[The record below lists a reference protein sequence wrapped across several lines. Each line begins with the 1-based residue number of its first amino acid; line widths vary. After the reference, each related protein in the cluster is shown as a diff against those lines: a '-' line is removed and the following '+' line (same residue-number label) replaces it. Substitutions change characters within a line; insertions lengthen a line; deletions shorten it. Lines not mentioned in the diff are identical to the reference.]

1 MNYFQL
7 IAKIKNINN
16 TQITNPFSFD
26 ALFRITSY
34 YVTPLFIYL
43 KFTPNVVTYL
53 SLSIGICGAM
63 VLYIFGYEYV
73 EWSILLFFM
82 HIIIDYCDGNTARF
96 YGTSTFFGRFI
107 DGLFNILIVSLFQIS
122 MFLVLVSNIYIEDSI
137 LTHYISYNTI
147 IYISLLSI
155 VLFPAQHFIY
165 DRYSSHIRWINEEH
179 GTKLFP
185 SIKQLISFKII
196 HLLDNIHYL
205 SLLFIMYYI
214 DLIFINLLVNLI
226 LSTILIPL
234 HIYYSSI
241 YMQVDANKNHRVKRS
256 IK

>member
-16 TQITNPFSFD
+16 TQITNSFSFD

-43 KFTPNVVTYL
+43 KFTPNLVTYL
-53 SLSIGICGAM
+53 SLSIGIFGAM
-63 VLYIFGYEYV
+63 ILYIFGYEYV
-73 EWSILLFFM
+73 KWSILLFFI

-96 YGTSTFFGRFI
+96 HGTSTFFGRFI
-107 DGLFNILIVSLFQIS
+107 DGLFNILVVSLFQIS
-122 MFLVLVSNIYIEDSI
+122 MVLVLISNVHIENSI
-137 LTHYISYNTI
+137 LTNYVSYNTI
-147 IYISLLSI
+147 ILISLLSI
-155 VLFPAQHFIY
+155 ALYPVQHFIY
-165 DRYSSHIRWINEEH
+165 DRYSSHIRWINEEY
-179 GTKLFP
+179 GTKLYP
-185 SIKQLISFKII
+185 SIKQLISFRII
-196 HLLDNIHYL
+196 HFLDNIHYL
-205 SLLFIMYYI
+205 SLLLIIYFV

-241 YMQVDANKNHRVKRS
+241 YMQVDANKNHRVK
-256 IK
+256 KVD